1 MPSTKNQFWRYRWG
15 IKSREMLYH
24 ITEYSS
30 LWRNYS
36 SSNFLNNSTSQPS
49 GLRGE
54 SRLPLC
60 VCKNLWKGE
69 LFFSYRQKKKNA
81 EKLLLNNLSCQLP
94 HSENKVSALVCTRW
108 KYCMGTALQRDLSSP
123 NLTPNFFPFKC
134 HRPLESEFPITDS
147 VLEHRVE
154 GITALWLRWKC
165 VPKVHS
171 IQFNKMCPSTC
182 WEQST
187 FIE

>member
-1 MPSTKNQFWRYRWG
+1 MSIHPCGEIIPVQTFLIRAHHSPQDSEEKAVYLRVSARTFEKVN
-15 IKSREMLYH
+15 
-24 ITEYSS
+24 SS
-30 LWRNYS
+30 PA
-36 SSNFLNNSTSQPS
+36 TD
-49 GLRGE
+49 
-54 SRLPLC
+54 
-60 VCKNLWKGE
+60 
-69 LFFSYRQKKKNA
+69 KKKNA
-81 EKLLLNNLSCQLP
+81 EKLLLNNPSCQLP

-171 IQFNKMCPSTC
+171 IQFNKMCPSAC

-187 FIE
+187 FVE

>member
-1 MPSTKNQFWRYRWG
+1 MQMRYQ
-15 IKSREMLYH
+15 SREMLYH

-36 SSNFLNNSTSQPS
+36 SSNFLTNSTSQPS

-54 SRLPLC
+54 SSLPLR
-60 VCKNLWKGE
+60 VCKNVWKGE
-69 LFFSYRQKKKNA
+69 LFFSYRQKKKKNW
-81 EKLLLNNLSCQLP
+81 KTCLNNSSCQLP
-94 HSENKVSALVCTRW
+94 HSKNKVSAFFCTRW

-123 NLTPNFFPFKC
+123 NPTPNFFPFKC

-147 VLEHRVE
+147 VLVE

-165 VPKVHS
+165 VPKVHP
-171 IQFNKMCPSTC
+171 IQFNKMCPRTY

-187 FIE
+187 FVE